1 MRPTIPAKIDRR
13 RHYILVLDTETCN
26 TISINGK
33 LDMSNVLFYDCG
45 GAVID
50 THANIY
56 SAFSF
61 VNSDIYLDEKAL
73 MQSAYYANKLPQYE
87 EDLRTGKRTLA
98 TTRTI
103 HKSIYDL
110 LKAFEITEV
119 CAHNARFDKNALDV
133 TQRYVTKSAYR
144 FFLPYGITW
153 WDTMKMAKDVIWKM
167 PTFKRFCEENNY
179 FTPTG
184 KYKCTAEVLYRFIPK
199 DNSFDEN
206 HTGLEDVL
214 IEKEILAY
222 CFRQHKS
229 MRKGLYEK

>member
-1 MRPTIPAKIDRR
+1 MKVVVPAKIDRR

-33 LDMSNVLFYDCG
+33 LDMSNVLFYDIG
-45 GAVID
+45 GAVVD
-50 THANIY
+50 THGNIY
-56 SAFSF
+56 HTFSF
-61 VNSDIYLDEKAL
+61 VNADIYLDEKPL
-73 MQSAYYANKLPQYE
+73 MDSAYYAWKIPQYE
-87 EDLRTGKRTLA
+87 EGLKNGSRKLM
-98 TTRTI
+98 TT
-103 HKSIYDL
+103 KSISLYL
-110 LKAFEITEV
+110 RELIKAFNISEV
-119 CAHNARFDKNALDV
+119 CAHNARFDKNALEV

-144 FFLPYGITW
+144 YLLPYGLIW

-184 KYKCTAEVLYRFIPK
+184 KYKCTAEVLYRFISK
-199 DNSFDEN
+199 DNSFDES

-229 MRKGLYEK
+229 MRKGLYEQ